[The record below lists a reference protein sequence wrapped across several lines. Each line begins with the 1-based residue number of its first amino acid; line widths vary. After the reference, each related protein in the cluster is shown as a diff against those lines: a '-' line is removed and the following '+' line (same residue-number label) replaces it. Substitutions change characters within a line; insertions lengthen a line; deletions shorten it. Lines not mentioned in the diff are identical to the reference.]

1 MSQATLFS
9 ALGVSMILLAFIGSS
24 FNKISQTSLTYW
36 LLNLVGG
43 SLATVGAA
51 LMESIPFVVLETV
64 WTVASAL
71 GLVKHLRPSPEKRA
85 ERTEQADAA
94 RQGAS

>member
-9 ALGVSMILLAFIGSS
+9 ALGVSLILLAFLGSS
-24 FNKISQTSLTYW
+24 FNKISQPSLTYW

-51 LMESIPFVVLETV
+51 LMESVPFVVLEAV
-64 WTVASAL
+64 WVGASVA
-71 GLVKHLRPSPEKRA
+71 GLVKWKRSKA
-85 ERTEQADAA
+85 
-94 RQGAS
+94 